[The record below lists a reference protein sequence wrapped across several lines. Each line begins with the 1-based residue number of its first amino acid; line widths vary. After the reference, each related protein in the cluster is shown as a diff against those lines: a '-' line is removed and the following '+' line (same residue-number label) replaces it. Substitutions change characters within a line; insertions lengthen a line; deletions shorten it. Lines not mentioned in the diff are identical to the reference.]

1 MVGLLALG
9 ESLPIELNMKLLRL
23 LSWIVTMIGV
33 SALANG
39 KGSLMHMDCLALC
52 I

>member
-9 ESLPIELNMKLLRL
+9 ESLPMGSSMKLLRL

-39 KGSLMHMDCLALC
+39 KGMSLHISAH
-52 I
+52 